1 MFENIEMMRMARA
14 LTAHAADRHVATAR
28 NIANADTPGY
38 RATDL
43 GDFTDAYAGA
53 ADLRV
58 TDPRHLAAPDW
69 TPGAARLSDTGAP
82 MSPNGNSVSLEE
94 ELVRAADVKRQHDL
108 SLAVFRSGLDLMRSG
123 LGRN

>member
-1 MFENIEMMRMARA
+1 MFENIQMMRMARA

-43 GDFTDAYAGA
+43 GEFEESFAQGA
-53 ADLRV
+53 SLRV
-58 TDPRHLAAPDW
+58 SDPRHLPAPDW
-69 TPGAARLSDTGAP
+69 TPGAARLAETATP

-108 SLAVFRSGLDLMRSG
+108 SLAVYRSGLDLMRSG

>member
-14 LTAHAADRHVATAR
+14 LTAHAADRHVATTR

-43 GDFTDAYAGA
+43 GEFDAAYRHAVP
-53 ADLRV
+53 LKT
-58 TDPRHLAAPDW
+58 TDPRHFAAPDW
-69 TPGAARLSDTGAP
+69 TPGAARPTETGDP
-82 MSPNGNSVSLEE
+82 ISPNGNSVSIEE

-108 SLAVFRSGLDLMRSG
+108 SLAVYRSGMDLMRSG